1 MSERNR
7 GSSNRRNT
15 SDNKDS
21 YQKKEFKDSEEFK
34 KFKKNGKDW
43 IQNEFTSDTIDFCE
57 AFGKVLVAGRLT
69 TSQIR
74 NIYGEI
80 KRIEAKENF
89 EDSYQDFL
97 LLRPKIAYAAKRAG
111 TRGIED
117 LRTVMELAHAAVTD
131 SEGGEYKEG
140 KSYKSKAF
148 KNFSNFFEAILAYHK
163 AEGGRE

>member
-1 MSERNR
+1 MSDKNR

-15 SDNKDS
+15 STNRSS

-34 KFKKNGKDW
+34 KFNDNGKDW
-43 IQNEFTSDTIDFCE
+43 IQNEFTSETIAFCE
-57 AFGKVLVAGRLT
+57 AFGKALVEGRLT

-111 TRGIED
+111 TRGITD
-117 LRTVMELAHAAVTD
+117 LRTVMELAHTAVT
-131 SEGGEYKEG
+131 EAEEGEYKEG

-148 KNFSNFFEAILAYHK
+148 KNFSNFFEAVLAYHK